1 MEQQKLSLP
10 TETIKLPSKGL
21 IYENEN
27 PLSSG
32 EIEMSY
38 MTAKHEDILTNRNYI
53 QDGTVL
59 DKLLK
64 AMVVS
69 KVDIDDLV
77 VGDKNAILIAARVL
91 GYGAEYSFKH
101 KDQTLT
107 VDLSQ
112 LENSLIDESLFKN
125 KNEFHY
131 TFPNSGTNITFKIL
145 TQKDEKL
152 IEKEIAGLKKI
163 SANNSPELSTRL
175 KYMILSVNGDYEK
188 KTIREFVDNFLL
200 AQDSRSFR
208 NHIKTMQPDVLL
220 KTTTDLGEEVE
231 IPVGVGFF
239 WPDANL

>member
-1 MEQQKLSLP
+1 MEQKLSLP

-21 IYENEN
+21 IYEKEN

-91 GYGAEYSFKH
+91 GYGAEYSFKY

-200 AQDSRSFR
+200 AQDSRAFR

-231 IPVGVGFF
+231 IPVGVSFF
-239 WPDANL
+239 WPDSNL